1 MGTFFYLSHHG
12 GDVFRES
19 EKDSGM
25 SGRGK
30 AGTETI
36 LLGSAQTAEQK
47 PKKERGRSG
56 GAHAGSGHGSS
67 FPSAGEQ

>member
-1 MGTFFYLSHHG
+1 MCTFFCLSHH

-25 SGRGK
+25 SSRGK

-47 PKKERGRSG
+47 PKKERESGG
-56 GAHAGSGHGSS
+56 GAHDGSGHGSS